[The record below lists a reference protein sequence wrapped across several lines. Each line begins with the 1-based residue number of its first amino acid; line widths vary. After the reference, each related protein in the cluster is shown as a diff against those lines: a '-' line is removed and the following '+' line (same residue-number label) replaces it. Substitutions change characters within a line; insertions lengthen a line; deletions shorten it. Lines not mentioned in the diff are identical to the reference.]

1 MAWED
6 RVQNL
11 LGHCTATFG
20 GDCVH
25 APENFPR
32 QVFQGIWS
40 DVYITAD
47 PETGMMVSTSD
58 QNIGVRLSDFDRAP
72 KKNDLIIRRSVEY
85 RIRALEPDGEGGAT
99 FVLEKVKP

>member
-1 MAWED
+1 MWED
-6 RVQNL
+6 RVHNL

-32 QVFQGIWS
+32 QNFEGIWS

-47 PETGMMVSTSD
+47 PDTGLMVSTSEP
-58 QNIGVRLSDFDRAP
+58 NIGVRLADFNRPP
-72 KKNDLIIRRSVEY
+72 KKGDKIIRKNIHY
-85 RIRALEPDGEGGAT
+85 FIRALEPDGEGGAT
-99 FVLEKVKP
+99 LVLEKVKP